1 MSAGTRARGVVVLL
15 LTTACPAALTN
26 AAETIPAS
34 PVIPSMSTPPLRSPE
49 GTPAS
54 LAAPG
59 ARLRLVNFWAT
70 WCAPCRKEM
79 PELNRF
85 ADEYRNRGVVVIGVA
100 ADEIEDVRA
109 FVNQLGI
116 RYRILVGDADAA
128 LVARFRHQ
136 QSQMQPQHT
145 GPWPA
150 MLGNVLPG
158 RKDGKEARGAARNGV
173 EHLHRLRA
181 SPGVLHAVHADPF
194 EEEGFPLVVAL
205 NHADLLHDVLKA
217 GHRVAVL
224 HHGVQLGAHPGP
236 VRLDL
241 RHPGEVFRIINR
253 WISMHRAVRDD
264 GLDDVLQPVGE
275 AFQQTLRGKCAV
287 APMVGVDRLEFKTG
301 GDSGGGV

>member
-34 PVIPSMSTPPLRSPE
+34 PVIPSMSTPPLRSPD

-109 FVNQLGI
+109 FVSQLGI
-116 RYRILVGDADAA
+116 RYRILVGDADA
-128 LVARFRHQ
+128 VFGW
-136 QSQMQPQHT
+136 S
-145 GPWPA
+145 GG
-150 MLGNVLPG
+150 LGNVSGGLPYTVLLDAG
-158 RKDGKEARGAARNGV
+158 GTVRWSQSGGGLTAQ
-173 EHLHRLRA
+173 RLA
-181 SPGVLHAVHADPF
+181 
-194 EEEGFPLVVAL
+194 
-205 NHADLLHDVLKA
+205 
-217 GHRVAVL
+217 
-224 HHGVQLGAHPGP
+224 P
-236 VRLDL
+236 V
-241 RHPGEVFRIINR
+241 
-253 WISMHRAVRDD
+253 
-264 GLDDVLQPVGE
+264 
-275 AFQQTLRGKCAV
+275 
-287 APMVGVDRLEFKTG
+287 VDRLLQAGTG
-301 GDSGGGV
+301 PTARALQ